1 MATLHTVNKSPY
13 ERATLNSCLSHVQDG
28 DSVLLIED
36 AVLGSRRGGGYA
48 QTLSTACARSNIYVL
63 GPDLEARGIKKAD
76 VVEGVSVVDYD
87 GFVALVEA
95 SDRVCGWL

>member
-13 ERATLNSCLSHVQDG
+13 ECATLNSCLSHMQDG

-36 AVLGSRRGGGYA
+36 AVLGSRRGGKCA
-48 QTLSTACARSNIYVL
+48 DTLRTASATSNVYVL
-63 GPDLEARGIKKAD
+63 GPDLEARGIDEDD
-76 VVEGVSVVDYD
+76 VVEGISVVDYD